1 MDSPF
6 ANYMYKDKRG
16 IINDIVVGKNWSV
29 TYISFKKGAV
39 RGNHYHKKTTQ
50 TDYIISGR
58 LLYNNRPVK
67 RGDIITIAP
76 GEIHAYTALE
86 DSEMM
91 SICSGVRVGD
101 NYAKDTYKVECK

>member
-1 MDSPF
+1 MDSTPT
-6 ANYMYKDKRG
+6 NYMYKDKRG
-16 IINDIVVGKNWSV
+16 IINDIVVGKDWSV
-29 TYISFKKGAV
+29 TYISFTKGAE
-39 RGNHYHKKTTQ
+39 RGNHYHEKTTQ

-76 GEIHAYTALE
+76 GERHTYKALE

-101 NYAKDTYKVECK
+101 NYAKDTFKAECK